1 MLTIEHDRLRVRV
14 KELGAELCGI
24 YSKEH
29 DTEYMWQPGYEI
41 WDHSCLTL
49 FPNNGR
55 IYKDRTVIG
64 GRVYPATMQGFAKTQ
79 VFTVTE
85 NTGER
90 AVLELRANDET
101 RRYFPYEFTLR
112 VSFSLAGDKLTVSF
126 TAYNHGEEPMYFC
139 LGMHPGFYLPLVLG
153 EKTEDY
159 VIRFDRRQNIN
170 RLVNEPATML
180 LTGERKPYLT
190 DGTDI
195 PLRDDLFNGGSHLL
209 EGVDAESVTLLSTKS
224 GRFVE
229 LGISGFPYMC
239 LWGNAIRPYLVC
251 IEPWC
256 GTSDFIDTDHIWEK
270 RPGALCAP
278 AHGSEERSISFRVG

>member
-1 MLTIEHDRLRVRV
+1 MVTIENAHLKVCI

-24 YSKEH
+24 YSKAL
-29 DTEYMWQPGYEI
+29 DLEYMWQPGFEI
-41 WDHSCLTL
+41 WDHSSLTL

-55 IYKDRTVIG
+55 IFKDRAIIG
-64 GRVYPATMQGFAKTQ
+64 GKVYRETMQGFAKFQT
-79 VFTVTE
+79 FTVAEKTE
-85 NTGER
+85 DK
-90 AVLELRANDET
+90 AVLELCSNET
-101 RRYFPYEFTLR
+101 TKLYLPYDFTLR
-112 VSFSLAGDKLTVSF
+112 ITFALIEDKLDVNF
-126 TAYNHGEEPMYFC
+126 CVLNHGADPMYFT

-159 VIRFDRRQNIN
+159 LIRFNRKQNIK
-170 RLVNEPATML
+170 RLVNEATTML
-180 LTGERKPYLT
+180 LTGERKPYL

-195 PLRDDLFNGGSHLL
+195 PLCDDMFNGGSHLL

-229 LGISGFPYMC
+229 IGIEGFPHMC

-256 GTSDFIDTDHIWEK
+256 GTSDFIDTDHVWET
-270 RPGALCAP
+270 RPGSLCA
-278 AHGSEERSISFRVG
+278 AANDSVERTLTFRVG

>member
-1 MLTIEHDRLRVRV
+1 
-14 KELGAELCGI
+14 
-24 YSKEH
+24 
-29 DTEYMWQPGYEI
+29 
-41 WDHSCLTL
+41 
-49 FPNNGR
+49 
-55 IYKDRTVIG
+55 
-64 GRVYPATMQGFAKTQ
+64 
-79 VFTVTE
+79 
-85 NTGER
+85 
-90 AVLELRANDET
+90 
-101 RRYFPYEFTLR
+101 
-112 VSFSLAGDKLTVSF
+112 
-126 TAYNHGEEPMYFC
+126 MYFC

-251 IEPWC
+251 IEPWW

>member
-1 MLTIEHDRLRVRV
+1 MVIIENEKLRVRI

-24 YSKEH
+24 YSKTL
-29 DTEYMWQPGYEI
+29 DLEYMWQPGYEI
-41 WDHSCLTL
+41 WDHSSLTL

-55 IYKDRTVIG
+55 IYKDRTIIG
-64 GRVYPATMQGFAKTQ
+64 GKVYPATMQGFAKFQ
-79 VFTVTE
+79 VFDVAE
-85 NTGER
+85 NSGDR
-90 AVLELRANDET
+90 AVLELKANDDT
-101 RRYFPYEFTLR
+101 RRYLPYDFTLR
-112 VSFSLAGDKLTVSF
+112 IIFALDDDRLDVKFCIL
-126 TAYNHGEEPMYFC
+126 NHGAEPMYFS

-159 VIRFDRRQNIN
+159 VIRFNRKQNIS
-170 RLVNEPATML
+170 RLVNEQVTML

-195 PLRDDLFNGGSHLL
+195 PLRDDLFNAGSHLL
-209 EGVDAESVTLLSTKS
+209 EGVDAETVTLLSTKS

-229 LGISGFPYMC
+229 IGIEGFPHMC
-239 LWGNAIRPYLVC
+239 LWGNALRPFLVC

-270 RPGALCAP
+270 RPGSLCAP
-278 AHGSEERSISFRVG
+278 ANGSVERTLSFRVG